1 MIYPTFSELTK
12 DQFNRYQLALATAK
26 CARIITDEYST
37 QRKNAEK
44 QLTGNKDVDRP
55 MMEHA
60 VNADYRDRKAVKIA
74 IEKIDSQEYFI
85 REKSEEPAEAEA
97 IEAGE
102 ETSEE

>member
-1 MIYPTFSELTK
+1 MIKPTIKELTGDK
-12 DQFNRYQLALATAK
+12 YNRYQLAIATAK

-44 QLTGNKDVDRP
+44 QLTGNKDIDRP

-74 IEKIDSQEYFI
+74 IDKLHEGEYVMCEKDEDGYNFDGNPEIN
-85 REKSEEPAEAEA
+85 K
-97 IEAGE
+97 
-102 ETSEE
+102 

>member
-1 MIYPTFSELTK
+1 MIYPTIKELTGDK
-12 DQFNRYQLALATAK
+12 FNRYQLAIATAK

-74 IEKIDSQEYFI
+74 IEKIYDGDFTI
-85 REKSEEPAEAEA
+85 REKAEAPAVEEIA
-97 IEAGE
+97 E
-102 ETSEE
+102 ETTEE

>member
-1 MIYPTFSELTK
+1 MIYPTIKELTGEK
-12 DQFNRYQLALATAK
+12 FNRYQLAIATAK

-74 IEKIDSQEYFI
+74 IDKLDDGEFVICEKTEDGMSFEGNPNN
-85 REKSEEPAEAEA
+85 S
-97 IEAGE
+97 
-102 ETSEE
+102 

>member
-1 MIYPTFSELTK
+1 MIYPTIKELTNEY
-12 DQFNRYQLALATAK
+12 QFNRYQLAIATAK

-74 IEKIDSQEYFI
+74 IEKIHGGEYVI
-85 REKSEEPAEAEA
+85 KEKEKVAAVEEVAEEPEEA
-97 IEAGE
+97 
-102 ETSEE
+102 

>member
-1 MIYPTFSELTK
+1 MIYPTIKEHTGDK
-12 DQFNRYQLALATAK
+12 FNRYQLAIATAK

-44 QLTGNKDVDRP
+44 QLTGNKDIDRP

-74 IEKIDSQEYFI
+74 IEKIYGGEYVIQE
-85 REKSEEPAEAEA
+85 KEEAPAVEEVA
-97 IEAGE
+97 E
-102 ETSEE
+102 ETEEA

>member
-1 MIYPTFSELTK
+1 MIYPTIKELTGDK
-12 DQFNRYQLALATAK
+12 FNRYQLAIATAK

-44 QLTGNKDVDRP
+44 QLTGNKDIDRP

-74 IEKIDSQEYFI
+74 IEKIYGGDFII
-85 REKSEEPAEAEA
+85 REKAETPAVEEAT
-97 IEAGE
+97 E
-102 ETSEE
+102 ETTEE

>member
-1 MIYPTFSELTK
+1 MIYPTIKELTGDK
-12 DQFNRYQLALATAK
+12 FNRYQLAIATAK

-44 QLTGNKDVDRP
+44 LLTGNKDVDRP

-74 IEKIDSQEYFI
+74 IDKLDDGEFVICEKTEDGMSFEGNPNN
-85 REKSEEPAEAEA
+85 S
-97 IEAGE
+97 
-102 ETSEE
+102 

>member
-1 MIYPTFSELTK
+1 MIYPTIKELTGDK
-12 DQFNRYQLALATAK
+12 FNRYQLAIATAK

-74 IEKIDSQEYFI
+74 IEKIHSGEFAI
-85 REKSEEPAEAEA
+85 REKTEAPVE
-97 IEAGE
+97 E
-102 ETSEE
+102 ETEEA

>member
-1 MIYPTFSELTK
+1 MIYPTIKELTGDK
-12 DQFNRYQLALATAK
+12 FNRYQLAIATAK

-74 IEKIDSQEYFI
+74 IEKIYEGDFII
-85 REKSEEPAEAEA
+85 REKAEAPA
-97 IEAGE
+97 VE
-102 ETSEE
+102 ETAEETTEE

>member
-1 MIYPTFSELTK
+1 MIYPTIKELTGEK
-12 DQFNRYQLALATAK
+12 FNRYQLAIATAK

-44 QLTGNKDVDRP
+44 QLTGNKDIDRP

-74 IEKIDSQEYFI
+74 IDKLDGGEYVICENTESGMTF
-85 REKSEEPAEAEA
+85 EGNPNNS
-97 IEAGE
+97 
-102 ETSEE
+102 

>member
-1 MIYPTFSELTK
+1 MIYPTIKKLTN
-12 DQFNRYQLALATAK
+12 DYQFNRYQLAIATAK

-74 IEKIDSQEYFI
+74 IEKIYGGEYVI
-85 REKSEEPAEAEA
+85 REKEEAPDAEEA
-97 IEAGE
+97 TE
-102 ETSEE
+102 ETAEDA

>member
-1 MIYPTFSELTK
+1 MIYPTIKKLTN
-12 DQFNRYQLALATAK
+12 DHQFNRYQLTIATAK

-74 IEKIDSQEYFI
+74 IEKIYGGEFSI
-85 REKSEEPAEAEA
+85 REKEEAPAV
-97 IEAGE
+97 E
-102 ETSEE
+102 ETAEETTEE

>member
-1 MIYPTFSELTK
+1 MIYPTIKELTGDK
-12 DQFNRYQLALATAK
+12 FNRYQLAIATAK

-55 MMEHA
+55 MMERA

-74 IEKIDSQEYFI
+74 IEKIYGGEIII
-85 REKSEEPAEAEA
+85 REKEEAPAV
-97 IEAGE
+97 E
-102 ETSEE
+102 ETAQETTEE

>member
-1 MIYPTFSELTK
+1 MIYPTIKELTGEK
-12 DQFNRYQLALATAK
+12 FNRYQLAIATAK

-74 IEKIDSQEYFI
+74 IEKIHGGEYVI
-85 REKSEEPAEAEA
+85 KEKEEDAPVEEAAEDEVEA
-97 IEAGE
+97 
-102 ETSEE
+102 

>member
-1 MIYPTFSELTK
+1 MIYPTIKELTGDK
-12 DQFNRYQLALATAK
+12 FNRYQLAIATAK

-44 QLTGNKDVDRP
+44 QLTGNKDIDRP

-74 IEKIDSQEYFI
+74 IEKIYEGDFII
-85 REKSEEPAEAEA
+85 REKAEAPA
-97 IEAGE
+97 VE
-102 ETSEE
+102 ETAEETTEE

>member
-1 MIYPTFSELTK
+1 MIYPTIKELTGDK
-12 DQFNRYQLALATAK
+12 FNRYQLAIATAK

-74 IEKIDSQEYFI
+74 IEKIHGGEYVI
-85 REKSEEPAEAEA
+85 KEKEEEAPVEEAAEDGVEA
-97 IEAGE
+97 
-102 ETSEE
+102 

>member
-1 MIYPTFSELTK
+1 MIYPTIKELTGDK
-12 DQFNRYQLALATAK
+12 FNRYQLAIATAK

-74 IEKIDSQEYFI
+74 IEKIYEGDFII
-85 REKSEEPAEAEA
+85 REKAEASA
-97 IEAGE
+97 VE
-102 ETSEE
+102 ETAEETTEE

>member
-1 MIYPTFSELTK
+1 MIYPTIKKLTN
-12 DQFNRYQLALATAK
+12 DHQFNRYQLAIATAK

-74 IEKIDSQEYFI
+74 IEKIYGGEYVI
-85 REKSEEPAEAEA
+85 KEKEEAPAEEEA
-97 IEAGE
+97 ATETEEA
-102 ETSEE
+102 

>member
-1 MIYPTFSELTK
+1 MIYPTIKELTGEK
-12 DQFNRYQLALATAK
+12 FNRYQLAIATAK

-37 QRKNAEK
+37 QRKKAEK

-74 IEKIDSQEYFI
+74 IEKIHGGEYVI
-85 REKSEEPAEAEA
+85 KEKEEVAAVEEVAEEPAEA
-97 IEAGE
+97 
-102 ETSEE
+102 

>member
-1 MIYPTFSELTK
+1 MIYPTIKELTGDK
-12 DQFNRYQLALATAK
+12 FNRYQLAIATAK

-74 IEKIDSQEYFI
+74 IEKIYGGEYVI
-85 REKSEEPAEAEA
+85 KEKEETPASEEAV
-97 IEAGE
+97 E
-102 ETSEE
+102 ETVEEA

>member
-1 MIYPTFSELTK
+1 MIYPTIKELTGDK
-12 DQFNRYQLALATAK
+12 FNRYQLAIATAK

-44 QLTGNKDVDRP
+44 QLTGNKDIDRP

-74 IEKIDSQEYFI
+74 IEKIYDGEFSI
-85 REKSEEPAEAEA
+85 REKAEEPAA
-97 IEAGE
+97 E
-102 ETSEE
+102 ETAEGTTEE

>member
-1 MIYPTFSELTK
+1 MIYPTIKELTGDK
-12 DQFNRYQLALATAK
+12 FNRYQLAIATAK

-44 QLTGNKDVDRP
+44 QLTGNKDIDRP

-74 IEKIDSQEYFI
+74 IDKLNDGEYVICEQTENGMNFDGNPNN
-85 REKSEEPAEAEA
+85 S
-97 IEAGE
+97 
-102 ETSEE
+102 

>member
-1 MIYPTFSELTK
+1 MIYPTIKKLTN
-12 DQFNRYQLALATAK
+12 DYQFNRYQLAIATAK

-74 IEKIDSQEYFI
+74 IEKIDSGEFSI
-85 REKSEEPAEAEA
+85 REKT
-97 IEAGE
+97 E
-102 ETSEE
+102 ETAVEETTEE

>member
-1 MIYPTFSELTK
+1 MIYPTIKELTGDK
-12 DQFNRYQLALATAK
+12 FNRYQLAIATAK

-44 QLTGNKDVDRP
+44 QLTNNKDIDRP

-74 IEKIDSQEYFI
+74 IEKIYEGEYSI
-85 REKSEEPAEAEA
+85 REKKVAPETDEAT
-97 IEAGE
+97 E
-102 ETSEE
+102 ETTEEA

>member
-1 MIYPTFSELTK
+1 MIYPTIKELTGDK
-12 DQFNRYQLALATAK
+12 FNRYQLAIATAK

-37 QRKNAEK
+37 QRKKAEK

-74 IEKIDSQEYFI
+74 IEKIYGGDFII
-85 REKSEEPAEAEA
+85 REKAEAPA
-97 IEAGE
+97 VE
-102 ETSEE
+102 ETSEETTEE

>member
-1 MIYPTFSELTK
+1 MIYPTIKKLTN
-12 DQFNRYQLALATAK
+12 DYQFNRYQLAIATAK

-74 IEKIDSQEYFI
+74 IEKIYGGEYVI
-85 REKSEEPAEAEA
+85 REKAEEPAVEEGA
-97 IEAGE
+97 E

>member
-1 MIYPTFSELTK
+1 MIYPTIKELTGDK
-12 DQFNRYQLALATAK
+12 FNRYQLAIATAK

-74 IEKIDSQEYFI
+74 IEKIYGGEYVI
-85 REKSEEPAEAEA
+85 KEKEEANAVEEAA
-97 IEAGE
+97 E
-102 ETSEE
+102 ETEEA

>member
-1 MIYPTFSELTK
+1 MIYPTIKELTGDK
-12 DQFNRYQLALATAK
+12 FNRYQLAIATAK

-74 IEKIDSQEYFI
+74 IEKIHGGEYVI
-85 REKSEEPAEAEA
+85 KEKEEEVAVEEAAEDGVEA
-97 IEAGE
+97 
-102 ETSEE
+102 

>member
-1 MIYPTFSELTK
+1 MIYPTIQKLTN
-12 DQFNRYQLALATAK
+12 DYQFNRYQLAIATAK

-44 QLTGNKDVDRP
+44 QLTGNKDIDRP

-74 IEKIDSQEYFI
+74 IEKIHDGEYVI
-85 REKSEEPAEAEA
+85 RKKEEAVAEEEAAAETE
-97 IEAGE
+97 EA
-102 ETSEE
+102 

>member
-1 MIYPTFSELTK
+1 MIYPTIKKLTN
-12 DQFNRYQLALATAK
+12 DYQFNRYQLAIATAK

-74 IEKIDSQEYFI
+74 IEKIYEGEYVI
-85 REKSEEPAEAEA
+85 KEKEEAAAVEEVA
-97 IEAGE
+97 E
-102 ETSEE
+102 ETTEE

>member
-1 MIYPTFSELTK
+1 MIYPTIKELTGDK
-12 DQFNRYQLALATAK
+12 FNRYQLAIATAK

-74 IEKIDSQEYFI
+74 IEKIYGGEFSI
-85 REKSEEPAEAEA
+85 REKEEVPAV
-97 IEAGE
+97 E
-102 ETSEE
+102 ETAEETTEE